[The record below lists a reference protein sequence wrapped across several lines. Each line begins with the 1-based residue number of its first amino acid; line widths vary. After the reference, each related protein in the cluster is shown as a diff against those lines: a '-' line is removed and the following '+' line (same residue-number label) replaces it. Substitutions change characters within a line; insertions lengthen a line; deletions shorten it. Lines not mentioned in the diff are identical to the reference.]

1 MAFESGFLNDPVR
14 VGAGE
19 RYGNTNVI
27 LSADGFEDGL
37 KVGHFVQLLDGEI
50 ANLNETADPVIAGVP
65 LRNVAASVESDG
77 TVDASLYSSVEYL
90 RQGLVTVRVA
100 EGAEPVQF
108 GRVYADN
115 ATGEALTTGGIP
127 TAGEFIR
134 EVKEGVW
141 LMHMAGIV
149 EVPAPAEWG

>member
-27 LSADGFEDGL
+27 LSADAFKNDL

-50 ANLNETADPVIAGVP
+50 TNLDETADPVIAGVP
-65 LRNVAASVESDG
+65 LRNVASAVDGDG
-77 TVDASLYSSVEYL
+77 TVDATLYSSVEYL

-100 EGAEPVQF
+100 EGEEPVQF
-108 GRVYADN
+108 GRVHADN

-141 LMHMAGIV
+141 LIHMAGIV
-149 EVPAPAEWG
+149 EVTAPAEGG